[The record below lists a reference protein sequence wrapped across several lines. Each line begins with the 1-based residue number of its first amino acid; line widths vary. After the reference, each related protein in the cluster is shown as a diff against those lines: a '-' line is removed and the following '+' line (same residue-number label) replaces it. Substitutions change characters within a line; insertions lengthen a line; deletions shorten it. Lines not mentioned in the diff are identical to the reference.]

1 MTEVKPRWIASD
13 LMDVAFNAARTGH
26 AETSRKTGSIPYLG
40 HVMAVSALVI
50 EHGGTEI
57 QAAAALLHD
66 LLEDTEMTYNHVA
79 GYAGLEVADIVRRCS
94 DTENKPFP
102 DRRTPDEKLAD
113 WIQRKESYLAKLE
126 AAPDHSP
133 FLLVS
138 LADKVH
144 NAEQTARDIR
154 HVLRNDDDI
163 DLFWNAFNAPRKKQ
177 HWWYSSLYQSFA
189 DKEWH
194 PEALPLVERF
204 DSAVQFIT
212 AN

>member
-1 MTEVKPRWIASD
+1 MADVKPRWIASG
-13 LMDVAFNAARTGH
+13 LMDVAFNAARVGH
-26 AETSRKTGSIPYLG
+26 SEKSRKNGHTPYLG

-50 EHGGTEI
+50 EHGGTEV

-66 LLEDTEMTYNHVA
+66 LLEDTEITYSHIA
-79 GYAGLEVADIVRRCS
+79 GYAGHDVAEIVRHCS

-113 WIQRKESYLAKLE
+113 WIKRKESYLARLE
-126 AAPDHSP
+126 AAPSHSP

-144 NAEQTARDIR
+144 NAEQTARDIES
-154 HVLRNDDDI
+154 VLVNGCDI
-163 DLFWNAFNAPRKKQ
+163 DSFWSAFNAPRKKQ
-177 HWWYSSLYQSFA
+177 HWWYSSLYLAFA
-189 DKEWH
+189 GKEWH
-194 PEALPLVERF
+194 AETTPLVERF
-204 DSAVQFIT
+204 DRAVQFIT